1 MRKTIVSFALTL
13 APSIV
18 MAQQTSSSV
27 QGSASVSATA
37 TTPKSQASMNGNAQ
51 ATSTT
56 STSGPSQSAAPST
69 YTAEN
74 RARIDAAFGAARQ
87 RNLPQQPIRDRIAEG
102 QAKGASEAQVTLSA
116 QRAETRLEATQQAMI
131 RAGRQPSQSDVSS
144 GYQAMVHGATAA
156 QVEAVAQ
163 RTPPNRSL
171 VVAFDA
177 LARLEAQGMSP
188 DRAAAQVVTQLDANA
203 SDQSLGQLGTT
214 ASTSLTGSAAL
225 PHGGVSAAGSAVGA
239 ATAAGAT
246 GTATAGVAGT
256 VGGLVKPPTE

>member
-74 RARIDAAFGAARQ
+74 RARIDAAFGAAR
-87 RNLPQQPIRDRIAEG
+87 QQPIRDRIAEG